1 MNWSEIIKKETRAIG
16 SYELGEVQLVEQD
29 YVVTEKGIVDK
40 DTGKNLIERY
50 DEKTSDLEWS
60 SKRHCNSDAIISLQ
74 YFHIR

>member
-50 DEKTSDLEWS
+50 NEKTSDLE
-60 SKRHCNSDAIISLQ
+60 
-74 YFHIR
+74 

>member
-40 DTGKNLIERY
+40 DIGKNLIERY
-50 DEKTSDLEWS
+50 DEKTSDLE
-60 SKRHCNSDAIISLQ
+60 
-74 YFHIR
+74 